1 MLLAP
6 PLGRRIAAALVA
18 CAALARG
25 PSLLAQSPPDAA
37 RAAFE
42 QGMVALQG
50 NRFRDAVEALE
61 ASLALRPLAAV
72 SYNLGLAYRGIGRNV
87 DAVEAFERYLR
98 APDADARPERIDA
111 LRREVTRLRATLVT
125 LAVTLQPPHATLRV
139 DGHAVVIIDREA
151 VVDPGL
157 RTLDVAAEGYQALHV
172 ERELAPG
179 VRVDLDARLLLLENR
194 ARLLVEPSVL
204 EATVYVDQHLAGVGQ
219 TDVGV
224 TQGRHHVE
232 VMAPGYAPFERSV
245 WSNGRGVVRVSAEL
259 LRAGESS
266 ALHARPRWVVP
277 LAIAGG
283 AAVVAGI
290 ATALAFAL
298 RPTEP
303 VPQGSW
309 ATFRETGP

>member
-1 MLLAP
+1 MRPAATTA
-6 PLGRRIAAALVA
+6 RTVAAALLA

-25 PSLLAQSPPDAA
+25 PSLGAQPAPDAA
-37 RAAFE
+37 RVAFE

-61 ASLALRPLAAV
+61 ASFALRPLAAV
-72 SYNLGLAYRGIGRNV
+72 SYNLGLAYRGVGRNV

-98 APDADARPERIDA
+98 APDADARPERIEA
-111 LRREVTRLRATLVT
+111 LRREVARLRATLVT
-125 LAVTLQPPHATLRV
+125 LAVALQPPHATLRV
-139 DGHAVVIIDREA
+139 DGRAVVIIDRAA

-157 RTLDVAAEGYQALHV
+157 RTLDVAAEGYQPLHV

-179 VRVDLDARLLLLENR
+179 ARVEVDARLLLLENR
-194 ARLLVEPSVL
+194 ARLLVDPSVL

-224 TQGRHHVE
+224 APGRHRVE
-232 VMAPGYAPFERSV
+232 VIAPGYTPFERSV
-245 WSNGRGVVRVSAEL
+245 WSTGRGVVRVSAEL
-259 LRAGESS
+259 LRLGASPE
-266 ALHARPRWVVP
+266 ARARPRWVAP

-283 AAVVAGI
+283 AAVAAGVI
-290 ATALAFAL
+290 AALVFAL

-309 ATFRETGP
+309 ATFREAGP